1 MHFGSKP
8 FPGRTCFNALR
19 ISGPFEFSWC
29 PNWLVGKAKT
39 TSFSP
44 YFWQSSFICVKS
56 RTVVPH
62 NEAVFS
68 MRTTLPLRSEKR
80 NWKIIKE
87 NWQLL
92 NVQLILRRSATR
104 CLDFWWFLNPK
115 EIFVFVYDLFWN
127 NIFTVLEDWNV
138 KTIRQTRHWAIA
150 W

>member
-39 TSFSP
+39 TSFFP

-80 NWKIIKE
+80 NWKIKE
-87 NWQLL
+87 NWQFKSFVIFFQFIVYLL
-92 NVQLILRRSATR
+92 FIQLKITYVGTLFYNLIFKLLKKLGKYIKDILRCVIMR
-104 CLDFWWFLNPK
+104 L
-115 EIFVFVYDLFWN
+115 
-127 NIFTVLEDWNV
+127 VLL
-138 KTIRQTRHWAIA
+138 
-150 W
+150 